1 MERRGP
7 EMKNEAE
14 AEIVANKI
22 IAAMGV
28 PFMLGGVEYRVTT
41 SIGIAVLHD
50 DADSQALLR
59 RADKA
64 LYHAKAAGRN
74 AFSST

>member
-1 MERRGP
+1 
-7 EMKNEAE
+7 MKNDEE

-22 IAAMGV
+22 IGAMGI

-41 SIGIAVLHD
+41 SIGIAVLRD
-50 DADSQALLR
+50 DDVDAQALLR

-74 AFSST
+74 AFRSSGV